1 MARVKIKRKSFR
13 DRITVGDVIN
23 VIVLLLFTF
32 LCFYPF
38 WYIFIGSISNPNI
51 PVRRL
56 TFLPKEMTL
65 FNYKEV
71 LKSKGLVEAMCVS
84 VARTLAGTFLS
95 VLVTSFMAYLFTL
108 SKMPARKFFYRMVIV
123 TMYLSGGL
131 IPTFLVYKSYG
142 LLNSFWVYIIPGV
155 VSAYNMVLVKTF
167 MENGVPESLGES
179 ASLDGAGPMTIFF
192 KIMLPLSLPILA
204 TIALF
209 VAVGQW
215 NSWFDNMIYNTATDK
230 WDTLQYLLYKKL
242 NEANKIAEA
251 ARSGNVNLV
260 GEMLT
265 KQMTLTPDSIRM
277 TITMLVTLPIVCVYP
292 FLQKYFVKGIMV
304 GAVKG

>member
-1 MARVKIKRKSFR
+1 MAKRKKSFR
-13 DRITVGDVIN
+13 NRVTLGDVIN
-23 VIVLLLFTF
+23 SIVLLAFTF
-32 LCFYPF
+32 LCLYPF

-51 PVRRL
+51 PVRTL
-56 TFLPKEMTL
+56 TFLPKDVTL

-71 LKSKGLVEAMCVS
+71 LQSKGLLEAMGIS
-84 VARTLAGTFLS
+84 VARTVTGTLLS
-95 VLVTSFMAYLFTL
+95 VLLTAFMAYLFTL
-108 SKMPARKFFYRMVIV
+108 QKMPARKFFYRVVIV

-142 LLNSFWVYIIPGV
+142 LLNTFWVYIIPGA
-155 VSAYNMVLVKTF
+155 VSVYNMFLVKTF
-167 MENGVPESLGES
+167 LENGIPESLGES
-179 ASLDGAGPMTIFF
+179 ASLDGAGPLTIFF
-192 KIMLPLSLPILA
+192 RIMLPLSLPILA

-215 NSWFDNMIYNTATDK
+215 NSWFDNMIYNTANSNL
-230 WDTLQYLLYKKL
+230 DTLQYLLYKKL

-251 ARSGNVNLV
+251 ARSGNATMV
-260 GEMLT
+260 GDMLSR
-265 KQMTLTPDSIRM
+265 QMKLTPDSIRM
-277 TITMLVTLPIVCVYP
+277 TITMLVTLPILCVYP

>member
-1 MARVKIKRKSFR
+1 MARMKKKSFR
-13 DRITVGDVIN
+13 DRITLGDIIN
-23 VIVLLLFTF
+23 VIVLLAFTF

-38 WYIFIGSISNPNI
+38 WYIFIGSVSNPNI
-51 PVRRL
+51 SVRTL
-56 TFLPKEMTL
+56 TFLPRDVTW
-65 FNYKEV
+65 FNYREV
-71 LKSKGLVEAMCVS
+71 LRSKGLMEAMTVS
-84 VARTLAGTFLS
+84 VARTVLGTLLS
-95 VLVTSFMAYLFTL
+95 VLLTSFMAYLFTL
-108 SKMPARKFFYRMVIV
+108 QKMPARKFFYRLVII

-131 IPTFLVYKSYG
+131 IPTFLVFKSYG
-142 LLNSFWVYIIPGV
+142 LLNSFWVYIIPGAISV
-155 VSAYNMVLVKTF
+155 YNMVLVKTF

-192 KIMLPLSLPILA
+192 RIMLPLSLPILA

-215 NSWFDNMIYNTATDK
+215 NSWFDNMIYNTRNSDL
-230 WDTLQYLLYKKL
+230 DTLQYLLYKKL

-251 ARSGNVNLV
+251 ARSGSTTMV

-277 TITMLVTLPIVCVYP
+277 TITMLVALPILCVYP

>member
-1 MARVKIKRKSFR
+1 MARMKKKSFR
-13 DRITVGDVIN
+13 DRITLGDIIN
-23 VIVLLLFTF
+23 VIVLLAFTF

-38 WYIFIGSISNPNI
+38 WYIFIGSVSNPNI
-51 PVRRL
+51 SVRTL
-56 TFLPKEMTL
+56 TFLPKDVTW
-65 FNYKEV
+65 FNYREV
-71 LKSKGLVEAMCVS
+71 LRSKGLMEAMTVS
-84 VARTLAGTFLS
+84 VARTVLGTLLS
-95 VLVTSFMAYLFTL
+95 VLLTSFMAYLFTL
-108 SKMPARKFFYRMVIV
+108 QKMPARKFFYRLVII

-131 IPTFLVYKSYG
+131 IPTFLVFKSYG
-142 LLNSFWVYIIPGV
+142 LLNSFWVYIIPGAISV
-155 VSAYNMVLVKTF
+155 YNMVLVKTF

-192 KIMLPLSLPILA
+192 RIMLPLSLPILA

-215 NSWFDNMIYNTATDK
+215 NSWFDNMIYNTRNSDL
-230 WDTLQYLLYKKL
+230 DTLQYLLYKKL

-251 ARSGNVNLV
+251 ARSGSTTMV

-277 TITMLVTLPIVCVYP
+277 TITMLVTLPILCVYP

>member
-1 MARVKIKRKSFR
+1 
-13 DRITVGDVIN
+13 
-23 VIVLLLFTF
+23 
-32 LCFYPF
+32 
-38 WYIFIGSISNPNI
+38 
-51 PVRRL
+51 
-56 TFLPKEMTL
+56 
-65 FNYKEV
+65 
-71 LKSKGLVEAMCVS
+71 
-84 VARTLAGTFLS
+84 
-95 VLVTSFMAYLFTL
+95 
-108 SKMPARKFFYRMVIV
+108 
-123 TMYLSGGL
+123 
-131 IPTFLVYKSYG
+131 
-142 LLNSFWVYIIPGV
+142 
-155 VSAYNMVLVKTF
+155 MVLVKTF

-192 KIMLPLSLPILA
+192 RIMLPLSLPILA

-215 NSWFDNMIYNTATDK
+215 NSWFDNMIYNTRNSDL
-230 WDTLQYLLYKKL
+230 DTLQYLLYKKL

-251 ARSGNVNLV
+251 ARSGSTTMV

-277 TITMLVTLPIVCVYP
+277 TITMLVTLPILCVYP

>member
-1 MARVKIKRKSFR
+1 MAKRKKSFR
-13 DRITVGDVIN
+13 NRVTLGDVIN
-23 VIVLLLFTF
+23 SIVLLAFTF
-32 LCFYPF
+32 LCLYPF

-51 PVRRL
+51 PVRTL
-56 TFLPKEMTL
+56 TFLPKDVTL

-71 LKSKGLVEAMCVS
+71 LQSKGLLEAMGIS
-84 VARTLAGTFLS
+84 VARTVTGTLLS
-95 VLVTSFMAYLFTL
+95 VLLTAFMAYLFTL
-108 SKMPARKFFYRMVIV
+108 RKMPARKFFYRVVIV

-142 LLNSFWVYIIPGV
+142 LLNTFWVYIIPGA
-155 VSAYNMVLVKTF
+155 VSVYNMVLVKTF
-167 MENGVPESLGES
+167 LENGIPESLGES
-179 ASLDGAGPMTIFF
+179 ASLDGAGPLTIFF
-192 KIMLPLSLPILA
+192 RIMLPLSLPILA

-215 NSWFDNMIYNTATDK
+215 NSWFDNMIYNTANSNL
-230 WDTLQYLLYKKL
+230 DTLQYLLYKKL

-251 ARSGNVNLV
+251 ARSGNATMV
-260 GEMLT
+260 GDMLSR
-265 KQMTLTPDSIRM
+265 QMKLTPDSIRM
-277 TITMLVTLPIVCVYP
+277 TITMLVTLPILCVYP

>member
-1 MARVKIKRKSFR
+1 MAKRKKSFR
-13 DRITVGDVIN
+13 NRVTLGDVIN
-23 VIVLLLFTF
+23 SIVLLAFTF
-32 LCFYPF
+32 LCLYPF

-51 PVRRL
+51 PVRTL
-56 TFLPKEMTL
+56 TFLPKDVTL

-71 LKSKGLVEAMCVS
+71 LQSKGLLEAMGIS
-84 VARTLAGTFLS
+84 VARTVTGTLLS
-95 VLVTSFMAYLFTL
+95 VLLTAFMAYLFTL
-108 SKMPARKFFYRMVIV
+108 QKMPARKFFYRVVIV

-142 LLNSFWVYIIPGV
+142 LLNTFWVYIIPGA
-155 VSAYNMVLVKTF
+155 VSVYNMVLVKTF
-167 MENGVPESLGES
+167 LENGIPESLGES
-179 ASLDGAGPMTIFF
+179 ASLDGAGPLTIFF
-192 KIMLPLSLPILA
+192 RIMLPLSLPILA

-215 NSWFDNMIYNTATDK
+215 NSWFDNMIYNTANSNL
-230 WDTLQYLLYKKL
+230 DTLQYLLYKKL

-251 ARSGNVNLV
+251 ARSGNATMV
-260 GEMLT
+260 GDMLSR
-265 KQMTLTPDSIRM
+265 QMKLTPDSIRM
-277 TITMLVTLPIVCVYP
+277 TITMLVTLPILCVYP

>member
-1 MARVKIKRKSFR
+1 MARMKKKSFR
-13 DRITVGDVIN
+13 DRITLGDIIN
-23 VIVLLLFTF
+23 VIVLLAFTF

-38 WYIFIGSISNPNI
+38 WYIFIGSVSNPNI
-51 PVRRL
+51 SVRTL
-56 TFLPKEMTL
+56 TFLPRDVTW
-65 FNYKEV
+65 FNYREV
-71 LKSKGLVEAMCVS
+71 LRSKGLMEAMTVS
-84 VARTLAGTFLS
+84 VARTVLGTLLS
-95 VLVTSFMAYLFTL
+95 VLLTSFMAYLFTL
-108 SKMPARKFFYRMVIV
+108 QKMPARKFFYRLVII
-123 TMYLSGGL
+123 TMYLRGGL
-131 IPTFLVYKSYG
+131 IPTFLVFKSYG
-142 LLNSFWVYIIPGV
+142 LLNSFWVYIIPGAISV
-155 VSAYNMVLVKTF
+155 YNMVLVKTF

-192 KIMLPLSLPILA
+192 RIMLPLSLPILA

-215 NSWFDNMIYNTATDK
+215 NSWFDNMIYNTRNSDL
-230 WDTLQYLLYKKL
+230 DTLQYLLYKKL

-251 ARSGNVNLV
+251 ARSGSTTMV

-277 TITMLVTLPIVCVYP
+277 TITMLVTLPILCVYP

>member
-1 MARVKIKRKSFR
+1 MARMKKKSFR
-13 DRITVGDVIN
+13 DRITLGDIIN
-23 VIVLLLFTF
+23 VIVLLAFTF

-38 WYIFIGSISNPNI
+38 WYIFIGSVSNPNI
-51 PVRRL
+51 SVRTL
-56 TFLPKEMTL
+56 TFLPRDVTW
-65 FNYKEV
+65 FNYREV
-71 LKSKGLVEAMCVS
+71 LRSKGLMEAMTVS
-84 VARTLAGTFLS
+84 VARTVLGTLLS
-95 VLVTSFMAYLFTL
+95 VLLTSFMAYLFTL
-108 SKMPARKFFYRMVIV
+108 QKMPARKFFYRLVII

-131 IPTFLVYKSYG
+131 IPTFLVFKSYG
-142 LLNSFWVYIIPGV
+142 LLNSFWVYIIPGAISV
-155 VSAYNMVLVKTF
+155 YNMVLVKTF

-192 KIMLPLSLPILA
+192 RIMLPLSLPILA

-215 NSWFDNMIYNTATDK
+215 NSWFDHMIYNTRNSDL
-230 WDTLQYLLYKKL
+230 DTLQYLLYKKL

-251 ARSGNVNLV
+251 ARSGSTTMV

-277 TITMLVTLPIVCVYP
+277 TITMLVTLPILCVYP

>member
-1 MARVKIKRKSFR
+1 MARMKKKSFR
-13 DRITVGDVIN
+13 DRITLGDIIN
-23 VIVLLLFTF
+23 VIVLLAFTF

-51 PVRRL
+51 SVRTL
-56 TFLPKEMTL
+56 TFLPKDVTW
-65 FNYKEV
+65 FNYREV
-71 LKSKGLVEAMCVS
+71 LRSKGLMEAMTVS
-84 VARTLAGTFLS
+84 VARTVLGTLLS
-95 VLVTSFMAYLFTL
+95 VLLTSFMAYLFTL
-108 SKMPARKFFYRMVIV
+108 QKMPARKFFYRLVII

-131 IPTFLVYKSYG
+131 IPTFLVFKSYG
-142 LLNSFWVYIIPGV
+142 LLNSFWVYIIPGAISV
-155 VSAYNMVLVKTF
+155 YNMVLVKTF

-192 KIMLPLSLPILA
+192 RIMLPLSLPILA

-215 NSWFDNMIYNTATDK
+215 NSWFDNMIYNTRNSDL
-230 WDTLQYLLYKKL
+230 DTLQYLLYKKL

-251 ARSGNVNLV
+251 ARSGSTTMV

-277 TITMLVTLPIVCVYP
+277 TITMLVTLPILCVYP

>member
-1 MARVKIKRKSFR
+1 MARMKKKSFR
-13 DRITVGDVIN
+13 NRITLGDIIN
-23 VIVLLLFTF
+23 VIVLLAFTF

-38 WYIFIGSISNPNI
+38 WYIFIGSVSNPNI
-51 PVRRL
+51 SVRTL
-56 TFLPKEMTL
+56 TFLPRDVTW
-65 FNYKEV
+65 FNYREV
-71 LKSKGLVEAMCVS
+71 LRSKGLMEAMTVS
-84 VARTLAGTFLS
+84 VARTVLGTLLS
-95 VLVTSFMAYLFTL
+95 VLLTSFMAYLFTL
-108 SKMPARKFFYRMVIV
+108 QKMPARKFFYRLVII

-131 IPTFLVYKSYG
+131 IPTFLVFKSYG
-142 LLNSFWVYIIPGV
+142 LLNSFWVYIIPGAISV
-155 VSAYNMVLVKTF
+155 YNMVLVKTF

-192 KIMLPLSLPILA
+192 RIMLPLSLPILA

-215 NSWFDNMIYNTATDK
+215 NSWFDNMIYNTRNSEL
-230 WDTLQYLLYKKL
+230 DTLQYLLYKKL

-251 ARSGNVNLV
+251 ARSGSTTMV

-277 TITMLVTLPIVCVYP
+277 TITMLVTLPILCVYP

>member
-1 MARVKIKRKSFR
+1 MAKRKKSFR
-13 DRITVGDVIN
+13 NRVTLGDVIN
-23 VIVLLLFTF
+23 SIVLLAFTF
-32 LCFYPF
+32 LCLYPF

-51 PVRRL
+51 PVRTL
-56 TFLPKEMTL
+56 TFLPKDVTL

-71 LKSKGLVEAMCVS
+71 LQSKGLLEAMGIS
-84 VARTLAGTFLS
+84 VARTVTGTLLS
-95 VLVTSFMAYLFTL
+95 VLLTAFMAYLFTL
-108 SKMPARKFFYRMVIV
+108 RKMPARKFFYRVVIV

-142 LLNSFWVYIIPGV
+142 LLNTFWVYIIPGA
-155 VSAYNMVLVKTF
+155 VSVYNMVLVKTF
-167 MENGVPESLGES
+167 LENGIPESLGES
-179 ASLDGAGPMTIFF
+179 ASLDGAGPLTIFF
-192 KIMLPLSLPILA
+192 RIMLPLSLPILA

-215 NSWFDNMIYNTATDK
+215 NSWFDNMIYNTANSNL
-230 WDTLQYLLYKKL
+230 DTLQYLLYKKL

-251 ARSGNVNLV
+251 VRSGNATMV
-260 GEMLT
+260 GDMLSR
-265 KQMTLTPDSIRM
+265 QMKLTPDSIRM
-277 TITMLVTLPIVCVYP
+277 TITMLVTLPILCVYP

>member
-1 MARVKIKRKSFR
+1 MARMKKKSFR
-13 DRITVGDVIN
+13 NRITLGDIIN
-23 VIVLLLFTF
+23 VIVLLAFTF

-38 WYIFIGSISNPNI
+38 WYIFIGSVSNPNI
-51 PVRRL
+51 SVRTL
-56 TFLPKEMTL
+56 TFLPRDVTW
-65 FNYKEV
+65 FNYREV
-71 LKSKGLVEAMCVS
+71 LRSKGLMEAMTVS
-84 VARTLAGTFLS
+84 VARTVLGTLLS
-95 VLVTSFMAYLFTL
+95 VLLTSFMAYLFTL
-108 SKMPARKFFYRMVIV
+108 RKMSARKFFYRLVII

-131 IPTFLVYKSYG
+131 IPTFLVFKSYG
-142 LLNSFWVYIIPGV
+142 LLNSFWVYIIPGAISV
-155 VSAYNMVLVKTF
+155 YNMVLVKTF

-192 KIMLPLSLPILA
+192 RIMLPLSLPILA

-215 NSWFDNMIYNTATDK
+215 NSWFDNMIYNTRNSDL
-230 WDTLQYLLYKKL
+230 DTLQYLLYKKL

-251 ARSGNVNLV
+251 ARSGSTTMV

-277 TITMLVTLPIVCVYP
+277 TITMLVTLPILCVYP

>member
-1 MARVKIKRKSFR
+1 MKRKKSFR
-13 DRITVGDVIN
+13 DRITAGDVIN
-23 VIVLLLFTF
+23 VAVLLVFTF

-51 PVRRL
+51 PVRTL
-56 TFLPKEMTL
+56 TFLPKDVTL

-71 LKSKGLVEAMCVS
+71 LRSQGLLEAMGIS
-84 VARTLAGTFLS
+84 VARTVLGTVLS
-95 VLVTSFMAYLFTL
+95 VLLTAFMAYLFTL
-108 SKMPARKFFYRMVIV
+108 QKMPARKFFYRLAIV
-123 TMYLSGGL
+123 TMYLGGGL

-142 LLNSFWVYIIPGV
+142 LLNTFWVYIIPGAISV
-155 VSAYNMVLVKTF
+155 YNMVLVKTF

-192 KIMLPLSLPILA
+192 RIMLPLSMPILA

-215 NSWFDNMIYNTATDK
+215 NSWFDNMIYNSASK
-230 WDTLQYLLYKKL
+230 NLDTLQYLLYKKL

-251 ARSGNVNLV
+251 ARSGNTTVV

-265 KQMTLTPDSIRM
+265 KQMVLTPDSVRM
-277 TITMLVTLPIVCVYP
+277 TITMLVTLPILCVYP
-292 FLQKYFVKGIMV
+292 FLQKYFVKGIMI

>member
-1 MARVKIKRKSFR
+1 MARMKKKSFR
-13 DRITVGDVIN
+13 NRITLGDIIN
-23 VIVLLLFTF
+23 VIVLLAFTF

-38 WYIFIGSISNPNI
+38 WYIFIGSVSNPNI
-51 PVRRL
+51 SVRTL
-56 TFLPKEMTL
+56 TFLPRDVTW
-65 FNYKEV
+65 FNYREV
-71 LKSKGLVEAMCVS
+71 LRSKGLMEAMTVS
-84 VARTLAGTFLS
+84 VARTVLGTLLS
-95 VLVTSFMAYLFTL
+95 VLLTSFMAYLFTL
-108 SKMPARKFFYRMVIV
+108 QKMPARKFFYRLVII

-131 IPTFLVYKSYG
+131 IPTFLVFKSYG
-142 LLNSFWVYIIPGV
+142 LLNSFWVYIIPGAISV
-155 VSAYNMVLVKTF
+155 YNMVLVKTF

-192 KIMLPLSLPILA
+192 RIMLPLSLPILA

-215 NSWFDNMIYNTATDK
+215 NSWFDNMIYNTRNSDL
-230 WDTLQYLLYKKL
+230 DTLQYLLYKKL

-251 ARSGNVNLV
+251 ARSGSTTMV

-277 TITMLVTLPIVCVYP
+277 TITMLVTLPILCVYP

>member
-1 MARVKIKRKSFR
+1 MARMKKKSFR
-13 DRITVGDVIN
+13 DRITLGDIIN
-23 VIVLLLFTF
+23 VIVLLAFTF

-38 WYIFIGSISNPNI
+38 WYIFIGSVSNPNI
-51 PVRRL
+51 SVRTL
-56 TFLPKEMTL
+56 TFMPRDVTW
-65 FNYKEV
+65 FNYREV
-71 LKSKGLVEAMCVS
+71 LRSKGLMEAMTVS
-84 VARTLAGTFLS
+84 VARTVLGTLLS
-95 VLVTSFMAYLFTL
+95 VLLTSFMAYLFTL
-108 SKMPARKFFYRMVIV
+108 QKMPARKFFYRLVII

-131 IPTFLVYKSYG
+131 IPTFLVFKSYG
-142 LLNSFWVYIIPGV
+142 LLNSFWVYIIPGAISV
-155 VSAYNMVLVKTF
+155 YNMVLVKTF

-192 KIMLPLSLPILA
+192 RIMLPLSLPILA

-215 NSWFDNMIYNTATDK
+215 NSWFDNMIYNTRNSDL
-230 WDTLQYLLYKKL
+230 DTLQYLLYKKL

-251 ARSGNVNLV
+251 ARSGSTTMV

-277 TITMLVTLPIVCVYP
+277 TITMLVTLPILCVYP

>member
-1 MARVKIKRKSFR
+1 MARMKKKSFR
-13 DRITVGDVIN
+13 DRITLGDIIN
-23 VIVLLLFTF
+23 VIVLLAFTF

-38 WYIFIGSISNPNI
+38 WYIFIGSVSNPNI
-51 PVRRL
+51 SVRTL
-56 TFLPKEMTL
+56 TFLPKDVTW
-65 FNYKEV
+65 FNYREV
-71 LKSKGLVEAMCVS
+71 LRSKGLMEAMTVS
-84 VARTLAGTFLS
+84 VARTVLGTLLS
-95 VLVTSFMAYLFTL
+95 VLLTSFMAYLFTL
-108 SKMPARKFFYRMVIV
+108 QKMPARKFFYRLVII

-131 IPTFLVYKSYG
+131 IPTFLVFKSYG
-142 LLNSFWVYIIPGV
+142 LLNSFWVYIIPGAISV
-155 VSAYNMVLVKTF
+155 YNMVLVKTF

-192 KIMLPLSLPILA
+192 RIMLPLSLPILA

-215 NSWFDNMIYNTATDK
+215 NSWFDNMIYNTRNSEL
-230 WDTLQYLLYKKL
+230 DTLQYLLYKKL

-251 ARSGNVNLV
+251 ARSGSTTMV

-277 TITMLVTLPIVCVYP
+277 TITMLVTLPILCVYP

>member
-1 MARVKIKRKSFR
+1 MTRMKKKSFR
-13 DRITVGDVIN
+13 DRITLGDIIN
-23 VIVLLLFTF
+23 VIVLLAFTF

-38 WYIFIGSISNPNI
+38 WYIFIGSVSNPNI
-51 PVRRL
+51 SVRTL
-56 TFLPKEMTL
+56 TFLPRDVTW
-65 FNYKEV
+65 FNYREV
-71 LKSKGLVEAMCVS
+71 LRSKGLMEAMTVS
-84 VARTLAGTFLS
+84 VARTVLGTLLS
-95 VLVTSFMAYLFTL
+95 VLLTSFMAYLFTL
-108 SKMPARKFFYRMVIV
+108 QKMPARKFFYRLVII

-131 IPTFLVYKSYG
+131 IPTFLVFKSYG
-142 LLNSFWVYIIPGV
+142 LLNSFWVYIIPGAISV
-155 VSAYNMVLVKTF
+155 YNMVLVKTF

-192 KIMLPLSLPILA
+192 RIMLPLSLPILA

-215 NSWFDNMIYNTATDK
+215 NSWFDNMIYNTRNSDL
-230 WDTLQYLLYKKL
+230 DTLQYLLYKKL

-251 ARSGNVNLV
+251 ARSGSTTMV

-277 TITMLVTLPIVCVYP
+277 TITMLVTLPILCVYP

>member
-1 MARVKIKRKSFR
+1 MARMKKKSFR
-13 DRITVGDVIN
+13 NRITLGDIIN
-23 VIVLLLFTF
+23 VIVLLAFTF

-38 WYIFIGSISNPNI
+38 WYIFIGSVSNPNI
-51 PVRRL
+51 SVRTL
-56 TFLPKEMTL
+56 TFMPRDVTW
-65 FNYKEV
+65 FNYREV
-71 LKSKGLVEAMCVS
+71 LRSKGLMEAMTVS
-84 VARTLAGTFLS
+84 VARTVLGTLLS
-95 VLVTSFMAYLFTL
+95 VLLTSFMAYLFTL
-108 SKMPARKFFYRMVIV
+108 QKMPARKFFYRLVII

-131 IPTFLVYKSYG
+131 IPTFLVFKSYG
-142 LLNSFWVYIIPGV
+142 LLNSFWVYIIPGAISV
-155 VSAYNMVLVKTF
+155 YNMVLVKTF

-192 KIMLPLSLPILA
+192 RIMLPLSLPILA

-215 NSWFDNMIYNTATDK
+215 NSWFDNMIYNTRNSDL
-230 WDTLQYLLYKKL
+230 DTLQYLLYKKL

-251 ARSGNVNLV
+251 ARSGSTTMV

-277 TITMLVTLPIVCVYP
+277 TITMLVTLPILCVYP

>member
-1 MARVKIKRKSFR
+1 MARVKKKSFR
-13 DRITVGDVIN
+13 NRVTAGDVVN
-23 VIVLLLFTF
+23 VIVLLAFTF

-51 PVRRL
+51 SVRTL
-56 TFLPKEMTL
+56 TFLPKDMTL
-65 FNYKEV
+65 FNYREV
-71 LKSKGLVEAMCVS
+71 LRSQGLMEAMGVS
-84 VARTLAGTFLS
+84 VARTVLGTMLS
-95 VLVTSFMAYLFTL
+95 VLLTSFLAYLFTL
-108 SKMPARKFFYRMVIV
+108 QRMPARKFFYRLVIV

-131 IPTFLVYKSYG
+131 IPTFLVFKSYG
-142 LLNSFWVYIIPGV
+142 LLNTFWVYIIPGAISV
-155 VSAYNMVLVKTF
+155 YNMVLVKTF
-167 MENGVPESLGES
+167 LENGVPESLGES

-192 KIMLPLSLPILA
+192 RIMLPLSLPILA

-215 NSWFDNMIYNTATDK
+215 NSWFDNMIYNTRNSNL
-230 WDTLQYLLYKKL
+230 DTLQYLLYKKL

-251 ARSGNVNLV
+251 ARSGNTTVV

-265 KQMTLTPDSIRM
+265 KRMTLTPDSIRM
-277 TITMLVTLPIVCVYP
+277 TITMLVTLPILCVYP

>member
-1 MARVKIKRKSFR
+1 MTRMKKKSFR
-13 DRITVGDVIN
+13 DRITLGDIIN
-23 VIVLLLFTF
+23 VIVLLAFTF

-38 WYIFIGSISNPNI
+38 WYIFIGSVSNPNI
-51 PVRRL
+51 SVRTL
-56 TFLPKEMTL
+56 TFLPRDVTW
-65 FNYKEV
+65 FNYREV
-71 LKSKGLVEAMCVS
+71 LRSKGLMEAMTVS
-84 VARTLAGTFLS
+84 VARTVLGTLLS
-95 VLVTSFMAYLFTL
+95 VLLTSFMAYLFTL
-108 SKMPARKFFYRMVIV
+108 RKMPARKFFYRLVII

-131 IPTFLVYKSYG
+131 IPTFLVFKSYG
-142 LLNSFWVYIIPGV
+142 LLNSFWVYIIPGAISV
-155 VSAYNMVLVKTF
+155 YNMVLVKTF

-179 ASLDGAGPMTIFF
+179 ASLDEAGPMTIFF
-192 KIMLPLSLPILA
+192 RIMLPLSLPILA

-215 NSWFDNMIYNTATDK
+215 NSWFDNMIYNTRNSDL
-230 WDTLQYLLYKKL
+230 DTLQYLLYKKL

-251 ARSGNVNLV
+251 ARSGSTTMV

-277 TITMLVTLPIVCVYP
+277 TITMLVTLPILCVYP